1 LKKGHFDYNSRSCAN
16 SEQIS
21 KAHVYMVTK
30 CVDSDSG
37 VKIKI

>member
-21 KAHVYMVTK
+21 KAHVYRGQNK
-30 CVDSDSG
+30 N
-37 VKIKI
+37 INYNYYF